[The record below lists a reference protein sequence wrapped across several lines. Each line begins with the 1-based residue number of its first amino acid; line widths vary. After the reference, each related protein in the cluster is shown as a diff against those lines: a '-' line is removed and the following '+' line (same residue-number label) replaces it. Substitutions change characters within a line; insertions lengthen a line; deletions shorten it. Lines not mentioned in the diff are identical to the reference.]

1 MLTLTR
7 CSTWWIIWCGQ
18 TSVDSN
24 SNLTLLKTTV
34 LGFTPVAIVI
44 SGQSILLTKILWLCQ
59 VTKFCNNSTNLPM
72 SSKART
78 GKRNPCSPSTTEAQ
92 SFLSLLSTALTQR
105 LCILS
110 WKLSISS
117 RWKKPLLEVLF
128 LLNFSSLKEKIAFAF
143 CIKKMQNNKK
153 FF

>member
-7 CSTWWIIWCGQ
+7 CSTWWIIWCGR
-18 TSVDSN
+18 TLVDSN
-24 SNLTLLKTTV
+24 SNLILHKTTAP
-34 LGFTPVAIVI
+34 GFTLVAIVI
-44 SGQSILLTKILWLCQ
+44 SGQSILLIKILWLCQ

-78 GKRNPCSPSTTEAQ
+78 GKRNPCLPSTTEVQ
-92 SFLSLLSTALTQR
+92 NSLSLLSTARMQR

-110 WKLSISS
+110 CKLLILS
-117 RWKKPLLEVLF
+117 RWKRPLLEVLF

-143 CIKKMQNNKK
+143 GIKKMQNNRR